1 MRGNILNM
9 TIRIKDRENI
19 KKRQILLKNP
29 ENVML
34 EKRKVNRYAVN

>member
-29 ENVML
+29 ENKIQVDSDAGK
-34 EKRKVNRYAVN
+34 EKS